1 MSQPNEVFD
10 AMSLEQAIR
19 GSYLA
24 QGFSSEDLQAL
35 YEIAESRNYEDGAV
49 ILRQFDETK
58 DLYILASGRAHI
70 ITIVGDP
77 IGVVKP
83 GMPIG
88 EISFLDG
95 RPRSVSVIAVGP
107 TSVVAIPYERAW
119 ELLRQRPAMELALMR
134 NISRVLCA
142 RMRSANNNIAALMA
156 IEESEV
162 AVRAA

>member
-1 MSQPNEVFD
+1 MRQPNEVFD
-10 AMSLEQAIR
+10 EMSLEQAIK

-24 QGFSSEDLQAL
+24 HGFSSEDLEAL
-35 YEIAESRNYEDGAV
+35 YAIAERRTYADGDV

-70 ITIVGDP
+70 ITMVGDP
-77 IGVVKP
+77 IGVIKP

-107 TSVVAIPYERAW
+107 TTVVSIPFERGW
-119 ELLRQRPAMELALMR
+119 ELLRERPSMELAMLR

-142 RMRSANNNIAALMA
+142 RMRSANNNLAALMA
-156 IEESEV
+156 IEESELALRV
-162 AVRAA
+162 